1 MLSKLMSRKCVPYTP
16 VAQKLHEMSI
26 ALVSSGGVYLAGQEP
41 FGDDS
46 DNSYRVIAGDADPA
60 HLRFRHAHYD
70 TSEAE
75 KDANVMFPL
84 ALLHDLAKEGF
95 IRKVSNKHIGF
106 RGFSTDLKGMY
117 EDAAPKIANEIERSQ
132 AEGVLLTGGCPFCH
146 RVIVAVQREIEAKG
160 IPTVSITVVPEETK
174 MMRAPRAVY
183 PAGHKL
189 GRVLGQAGQRDRQM
203 RVLTEALRQFE
214 FQRMPGEIVT
224 FEP

>member
-1 MLSKLMSRKCVPYTP
+1 MISKFMSRKCVPYTP

-26 ALVSSGGVYLAGQEP
+26 ALVSSGGVYLADQEP

-46 DNSYRVIAGDADPA
+46 DNTYRVIAGDADPSQ
-60 HLRFRHAHYD
+60 LRFKHLHYD

-75 KDANVMFPL
+75 KDANVIFPL

-117 EDAAPKIANEIERSQ
+117 EDTAPKIASEIERSQ
-132 AEGVLLTGGCPFCH
+132 AEGVVLTGGCPFCH
-146 RVIVAVQREIEAKG
+146 RVVVAVQREIEAKG
-160 IPTVSITVVPEETK
+160 IPTVVITVVPEETR
-174 MMRAPRAVY
+174 MMRPPRAIHPV
-183 PAGHKL
+183 GHKL
-189 GRVLGQAGQRDRQM
+189 GRVLGNAGERDKQM
-203 RVLTEALRQFE
+203 RVLTAALRQFE
-214 FQRMPGEIVT
+214 FAKVPGEILD